1 VAARKVAD
9 ENRRLR
15 TLLAEHGLAD
25 DSIEECLKSGSATGP
40 DPLLEGEPGSPRS
53 VGAAYL
59 LDYVLYPGIH
69 DYGYQ
74 NVEVPTTMMESDG
87 LSRDHIV
94 PSLWELTR
102 LAQNE
107 HVGRQYED
115 IYTIAQAT
123 SSSHQLV
130 TPSST
135 GTCASMEIFIH
146 DSGCDIQQQQRLGPV
161 APSTLKCSISKLHLG
176 NRGKQ
181 PTAAMAELLSVPSPR
196 IHRVLRPIWGI
207 SLTRTQRLMIDLML
221 NDCSDVCGE
230 GYGTAMDEGG
240 LGAVYESA
248 LPRLN
253 WRVEK

>member
-1 VAARKVAD
+1 LQGIEASPEIQVAARKVAD
-9 ENRRLR
+9 ENKRLR
-15 TLLAEHGLAD
+15 TLLAEHGVAD

-40 DPLLEGEPGSPRS
+40 DPLLEGQPGSPRS

-87 LSRDHIV
+87 HSRDHIV

-123 SSSHQLV
+123 SSSHQLI

-161 APSTLKCSISKLHLG
+161 APSSNTIAASDLSRQDPQMFDFEASLREPGQTAYGGDGGTTICALATDPQGVEADLGHLSDEDA
-176 NRGKQ
+176 K
-181 PTAAMAELLSVPSPR
+181 V
-196 IHRVLRPIWGI
+196 
-207 SLTRTQRLMIDLML
+207 
-221 NDCSDVCGE
+221 ND
-230 GYGTAMDEGG
+230 
-240 LGAVYESA
+240 
-248 LPRLN
+248 
-253 WRVEK
+253 